1 MLTAFTAGLLLITL
15 SELGD
20 KTFFIAVILSIRYSR
35 KLVFIGVTLALAV
48 MTILSVFVGQII
60 SILPRIYL
68 HYAEII
74 LFFSFGIKLLYDA
87 SKMSTSSNKEEEK
100 EAAEAVEKSKSKF
113 PKLSSSLGIIL
124 EAFFLTFTAE
134 WGDRTQ
140 IATIALAATYQ
151 PLGVVLGATLGHA
164 ICTAIAVVG
173 GRLIAGK
180 ISERMITAI
189 GGCLF
194 ILFGLVAIWK
204 GVGTDA
210 I

>member
-35 KLVFIGVTLALAV
+35 KLVFIGVTLALAL
-48 MTILSVFVGQII
+48 MTILSVFVGKIV
-60 SILPRIYL
+60 SFLPEIYI

-74 LFFSFGIKLLYDA
+74 LFCAFGIKLLYDA
-87 SKMSTSSNKEEEK
+87 GKMSAQSSKEEEK
-100 EAAEAVEKSKSKF
+100 EAAEAVKKSGSNF
-113 PKLSSSLGIIL
+113 PKRKSSFGTIL
-124 EAFFLTFTAE
+124 EAFLLTFTAE

-140 IATIALAATYQ
+140 IATIALAASYK

-164 ICTAIAVVG
+164 ICAAIAVIG

-194 ILFGLVAIWK
+194 ILFGLVAIWE
-204 GVGTDA
+204 GLETQP

>member
-20 KTFFIAVILSIRYSR
+20 KTFFIAVILSIRHSR
-35 KLVFIGVTLALAV
+35 KLVFIGVTLALAL
-48 MTILSVFVGQII
+48 MTILSVFVGKIV
-60 SILPRIYL
+60 SFLPEVYI
-68 HYAEII
+68 HFAEII
-74 LFFSFGIKLLYDA
+74 LFCAFGIKLLYDA
-87 SKMSTSSNKEEEK
+87 SKMSAKSSKDEEQ
-100 EAAEAVEKSKSKF
+100 EAVEAVEKSRGNF
-113 PKLSSSLGIIL
+113 PKRKTSLGIIL
-124 EAFFLTFTAE
+124 EAFLLTFTAE

-140 IATIALAATYQ
+140 IATIALAASYQ
-151 PLGVVLGATLGHA
+151 PLGVVLGATLGHS
-164 ICTAIAVVG
+164 ICAAIAVIG

-194 ILFGLVAIWK
+194 ILFGLVAIWE
-204 GVGTDA
+204 GVGTQT